1 VNYRHAFHAGNF
13 ADVHKHVV
21 LLALFEHLHKKAKPY
36 FFLDTHAGR
45 GLYDLHSDD
54 ARRGGEWQ
62 LGIGRLRTL
71 DPPLSALKSYL
82 ALVGSTSQTYPGSPL
97 IAAEMLR
104 ENDRAVFV
112 ERQPTEASIL
122 KETLSHRKHVSVLAE
137 DGYAALKAQLPPK
150 ENRGL
155 VLIDPPYENDTE
167 FADVARAL
175 QMAHARWPNGM
186 YCVWYPIK
194 PGNAE
199 QRLHRTLVDAGIKK
213 MLVLE
218 FNIRPSDSPLGLN
231 GSGLLIVNPPYQLD
245 EQMRVLL
252 PQLHRALVPE
262 NTGDIRVRWL
272 AGE

>member
-1 VNYRHAFHAGNF
+1 MNYRHAFHAGNF

-21 LLALFEHLHKKAKPY
+21 LLALLEHLHKKPKPF

-45 GLYDLHSDD
+45 GLYDLRSTE
-54 ARRGGEWQ
+54 AQRGGEAQ
-62 LGIGRLRTL
+62 NGIGRIRRI
-71 DPPLSALKSYL
+71 DPPIAALDRYL
-82 ALVGSTSQTYPGSPL
+82 AIVGSADKTYPGSPL

-112 ERQPTEASIL
+112 EKHPSEAAEL
-122 KETLSHRKHVSVLAE
+122 ETTVGYRKRVSVLAA

-167 FADVARAL
+167 FSDVARAL
-175 QMAHARWPNGM
+175 LTALTRWSNGT

-194 PGNAE
+194 PGSAE
-199 QRLHRTLVDAGIKK
+199 LRFHRALVDAGIKK
-213 MLVLE
+213 ILALELSVL
-218 FNIRPSDSPLGLN
+218 PHDSPLGLN
-231 GSGLLIVNPPYQLD
+231 GSGLVIVNPPYQLD
-245 EQMRVLL
+245 EQMRALL

-262 NTGDIRVRWL
+262 QTGGVRVEWL

>member
-21 LLALFEHLHKKAKPY
+21 LLALLEHLHKKPTPF

-45 GLYDLHSDD
+45 GLYDLQSSE
-54 ARRGGEWQ
+54 ALRGGESHH
-62 LGIGRLRTL
+62 GIGRIRTL
-71 DPPLSALKSYL
+71 NPMLPALAHYL
-82 ALVGSTSQTYPGSPL
+82 ALVGSTSNTYPGSPL
-97 IAAEMLR
+97 IAAQMLR

-112 ERQPTEASIL
+112 EKHAEEAAAL
-122 KETLSHRKHVSVLAE
+122 NDALGRRRRVTVLAE
-137 DGYAALKAQLPPK
+137 DGYAALKGQLPPK

-155 VLIDPPYENDTE
+155 VLIDPSYENDTE
-167 FADVARAL
+167 FADIARAL
-175 QMAHARWPNGM
+175 QTALARWSNGV

-199 QRLHRTLVDAGIKK
+199 LRLHRTLVDAGIKK
-213 MLVLE
+213 MLTLE
-218 FNIRPSDSPLGLN
+218 LNIRPSDSPLGLN

-245 EQMRVLL
+245 VQMQTLL
-252 PQLHRALVPE
+252 PQLHNALVPDK
-262 NTGDIRVRWL
+262 TGSTRIHWL

>member
-21 LLALFEHLHKKAKPY
+21 LLGLLEYLHKKPKPF

-45 GLYDLHSDD
+45 GLYDLDSAD
-54 ARRGGEWQ
+54 AQRGGEWQ
-62 LGIGRLRTL
+62 HGIGRLRAL
-71 DPPLSALKSYL
+71 APPLPVLKAYL
-82 ALVGSTSQTYPGSPL
+82 ALVGLTGKSYPGSPL

-112 ERQPTEASIL
+112 EKQPAEAAVL
-122 KETLSHRKHVSVLAE
+122 KEVLGHRKHQSILTD
-137 DGYAALKAQLPPK
+137 DGYVALKAHLPPK

-175 QMAHARWPNGM
+175 QMALARWPNGM

-194 PGNAE
+194 PGNAG

-213 MLVLE
+213 MLVTE
-218 FNIRPSDSPLGLN
+218 FNVRPSDSPLGLN
-231 GSGLLIVNPPYQLD
+231 GSGLLLVNPPYQLD
-245 EQMRVLL
+245 EQMHALL
-252 PQLHRALVPE
+252 PQMHNALVPE
-262 NTGDIRVRWL
+262 KTGGVRVEWL

>member
-21 LLALFEHLHKKAKPY
+21 LLALLEHLHKKPKPF
-36 FFLDTHAGR
+36 FFLDTHAGP
-45 GLYDLHSDD
+45 GVYDLQSAE

-62 LGIGRLRTL
+62 NGIGRIRKTT
-71 DPPLSALKSYL
+71 PPLACLDHYL
-82 ALVGSTSQTYPGSPL
+82 AIVGSTGQSYPGSPV

-112 ERQPTEASIL
+112 EKHPDEALLL
-122 KETLSHRKHVSVLAE
+122 KETIGYRKRVSVLA
-137 DGYAALKAQLPPK
+137 DSGFVALKAQLPPK

-155 VLIDPPYENDTE
+155 VLIDPPYENDSE
-167 FADVARAL
+167 FADVAQAL
-175 QMAHARWPNGM
+175 LIALGRWPNGI
-186 YCVWYPIK
+186 YCVWYPLK
-194 PGNAE
+194 PGRSE
-199 QRLHRTLVDAGIKK
+199 QRLQRTLIDAGIKK
-213 MLVLE
+213 ILALELNVL
-218 FNIRPSDSPLGLN
+218 PSDSPLGLN
-231 GSGLLIVNPPYQLD
+231 GSGLVIVNPPFHLD

-262 NTGDIRVRWL
+262 QTGGVRVEWL

>member
-21 LLALFEHLHKKAKPY
+21 LVALLTHLHKKAKPF

-45 GLYDLHSDD
+45 GLYDLQSTE
-54 ARRGGEWQ
+54 ARRGGEW
-62 LGIGRLRTL
+62 LNGIGRLRSKPLPELTL
-71 DPPLSALKSYL
+71 YL
-82 ALVGSTSQTYPGSPL
+82 EITGSTAQSYPGSPL

-112 ERQPTEASIL
+112 EKQPVEAAAL
-122 KETLSHRKHVSVLAE
+122 RVELGRRPHVTVIDD
-137 DGYAALKAQLPPK
+137 DGYISLKAQLPPR

-155 VLIDPPYENDTE
+155 VLIDPPFENDSE
-167 FADVARAL
+167 FADVTRAL
-175 QMAHARWPNGM
+175 QMAIARWPNGM

-194 PGNAE
+194 PGSA
-199 QRLHRTLVDAGIKK
+199 QSRMHRALVDAGLKK
-213 MLVLE
+213 LLLLE
-218 FNIRPSDSPLGLN
+218 LNILPSDSPLGLN

-245 EQMRVLL
+245 DQMRSLM
-252 PQLHRALVPE
+252 PQLHSVLSPE
-262 NTGDIRVRWL
+262 GSGGVRVEWL